1 MAEYQAYRLRSGSEF
16 FGKIADVDEKI
27 HPVPPT
33 AGYEWTETNMF
44 GFNIP
49 EHNIDCLIYLWHHPV
64 LKVTYGGVTIWKGFK
79 MTHLEAEACDFRMAM
94 PMPAEPTDA
103 TYPIGLT
110 VRMIAPQ
117 REFHLTWQHVKE
129 DSSFDLMLTAAM
141 PPAVRHTGN
150 HLTQMM
156 RTRGTLVLQGSR
168 YIIDGLHSRDR
179 SWGEHRSESPTD
191 LPPIAWMVG
200 TFAED
205 FAFHVVGFESPEH
218 HPEWQSHY
226 PSVKPAEN
234 TLWGYVRDGSRTL
247 GVIASD
253 LYIHRASDGLAP
265 ERIELTVRA
274 ENGVDYR
281 LEGRVTALVPQP
293 CWPNM
298 IFFLGLTEWR
308 CNGRVGY
315 GDIQDVNQSAHMRR
329 FRRLGS

>member
-1 MAEYQAYRLRSGSEF
+1 MAEYQAYKLRSGSEF

-141 PPAVRHTGN
+141 PPAVRHTGIRA
-150 HLTQMM
+150 TAP
-156 RTRGTLVLQGSR
+156 GVS
-168 YIIDGLHSRDR
+168 IAAS
-179 SWGEHRSESPTD
+179 
-191 LPPIAWMVG
+191 LPPI
-200 TFAED
+200 
-205 FAFHVVGFESPEH
+205 
-218 HPEWQSHY
+218 
-226 PSVKPAEN
+226 
-234 TLWGYVRDGSRTL
+234 
-247 GVIASD
+247 
-253 LYIHRASDGLAP
+253 
-265 ERIELTVRA
+265 
-274 ENGVDYR
+274 
-281 LEGRVTALVPQP
+281 
-293 CWPNM
+293 
-298 IFFLGLTEWR
+298 
-308 CNGRVGY
+308 
-315 GDIQDVNQSAHMRR
+315 
-329 FRRLGS
+329 FRRSPGWSARSRRISLSTSLASRARSAIRNGKATIRA